1 MKLLCNEKYTGN
13 AILGKT
19 YKPDVLTKYRK
30 KNNGQAPMYYVEGTH
45 PAIIDKEM
53 FDMVQSE
60 MERRKETKEQ
70 AVGSGKY
77 SSKYPFSGLLVCG
90 ECGHKLRRHVR
101 RVGSGKTVPAWGCC
115 NRISNGRDVCDSHHV
130 NEETLQRT
138 YLAAISEM
146 VEDSEE
152 IMTAVR
158 ESAGLVLQP
167 ENEET
172 LNRIGQEI
180 IEVQEAVLA
189 LHKAKQSCSV
199 SATDYATRIQ
209 AYSQRMQELEAQQ
222 EEQKS
227 VATRYAEVKAW
238 LDAFEKHISDGTIMA
253 ADDSTILK
261 QLVEQIIVRSS
272 GIEIQFK
279 CGVSIEKDY
288 E

>member
-1 MKLLCNEKYTGN
+1 M
-13 AILGKT
+13 
-19 YKPDVLTKYRK
+19 
-30 KNNGQAPMYYVEGTH
+30 
-45 PAIIDKEM
+45 
-53 FDMVQSE
+53 
-60 MERRKETKEQ
+60 
-70 AVGSGKY
+70 
-77 SSKYPFSGLLVCG
+77 
-90 ECGHKLRRHVR
+90 
-101 RVGSGKTVPAWGCC
+101 
-115 NRISNGRDVCDSHHV
+115 
-130 NEETLQRT
+130 
-138 YLAAISEM
+138 
-146 VEDSEE
+146 
-152 IMTAVR
+152 
-158 ESAGLVLQP
+158 VLQP

-261 QLVEQIIVRSS
+261 QLVEQTS
-272 GIEIQFK
+272 
-279 CGVSIEKDY
+279 
-288 E
+288 

>member
-1 MKLLCNEKYTGN
+1 M
-13 AILGKT
+13 
-19 YKPDVLTKYRK
+19 
-30 KNNGQAPMYYVEGTH
+30 
-45 PAIIDKEM
+45 
-53 FDMVQSE
+53 
-60 MERRKETKEQ
+60 
-70 AVGSGKY
+70 
-77 SSKYPFSGLLVCG
+77 
-90 ECGHKLRRHVR
+90 
-101 RVGSGKTVPAWGCC
+101 
-115 NRISNGRDVCDSHHV
+115 
-130 NEETLQRT
+130 
-138 YLAAISEM
+138 
-146 VEDSEE
+146 
-152 IMTAVR
+152 
-158 ESAGLVLQP
+158 QP

-279 CGVSIEKDY
+279 CGVSHRKGLRIKRQALGGGHQTTVEGAFFV
-288 E
+288 